1 MGLAC
6 IAAAAVLLPSVVHL
20 SSSVEALRVD
30 GDVRHHALLKELATE
45 YTESEA
51 EIARETD
58 DATTLL
64 NGFGQDEGQLAILER
79 MHRVAGTVGMYDKYA
94 ATLAMYVD
102 LRRKGASSDEAAS
115 TIGRI
120 DTWMERWPGLD

>member
-1 MGLAC
+1 MSL
-6 IAAAAVLLPSVVHL
+6 
-20 SSSVEALRVD
+20 
-30 GDVRHHALLKELATE
+30 RHHTLLKELATE

-79 MHRVAGTVGMYDKYA
+79 MHRAAGTVGRYDKYG

-120 DTWMERWPGLD
+120 DTWMERWPRLD